1 MTHRVREVHESDV
14 PALMRLHLDVLD
26 EGRWFIST
34 PSEYTHDPFSLLE
47 HVKEMRRRDNCG
59 WWVVAVNGAPVGFA
73 TVTGGHLARITH
85 VARFEVMVARA
96 HRGKGIGHALTSHA
110 VAWART
116 CPVLHKLSL
125 AVFDDNDRM
134 KPSPYYDRIVDV
146 MEELVKFTLLVRDRS
161 DYLTDR
167 YGDFILLRPRVKP
180 TNYVLWFGPAIV
192 FLGGAGCLWYFLI
205 RRRGRLPE
213 SMPAPLSETE
223 RNKLERLSGDD
234 LG

>member
-125 AVFDDNDRM
+125 AVFDDNERAIGLYRALGFHEEGRRPGEYREADGSVRG
-134 KPSPYYDRIVDV
+134 DV
-146 MEELVKFTLLVRDRS
+146 LM
-161 DYLTDR
+161 
-167 YGDFILLRPRVKP
+167 
-180 TNYVLWFGPAIV
+180 
-192 FLGGAGCLWYFLI
+192 
-205 RRRGRLPE
+205 
-213 SMPAPLSETE
+213 SM
-223 RNKLERLSGDD
+223 DVH
-234 LG
+234 